1 MKIEEKLYF
10 AYGSN
15 MNLDQMAYRCPA
27 AEAVCTAK
35 LEGYELF
42 FAGRPGN
49 GVASIRP
56 KQGGTVVG
64 VLWKLTEA
72 CEKSLD
78 HYEGFPALYGKETVR
93 VRGSDGTEHR
103 VTAYTMQEPYSR
115 IHAMPSMGY
124 LAGILAGCEQNGID
138 EKTILRAVLA
148 TLEDKLYKPTAVP
161 ADAEKIEKYIETKVD
176 GNLKKLHEDRMLRE
190 LMSYDTL
197 RINGVEYKNLPA
209 LDWMFDHDRLR
220 NLFAKDPVGTIH
232 GDLTIEN
239 IICRTDN
246 DSWYLIDPNTGNLH
260 ESPFLDYGK
269 LLQSLHGSYEF
280 MMKTP
285 RVAVQD
291 NRIDFQL
298 TRSAAY
304 DALLAAVMEDLSA
317 RYPRE
322 QVESILMHE
331 VIHWLRL
338 MPYKLNKDRKRA
350 AMFYAG
356 LVMVANDVADFSEHK
371 KETLC

>member
-1 MKIEEKLYF
+1 
-10 AYGSN
+10 
-15 MNLDQMAYRCPA
+15 
-27 AEAVCTAK
+27 
-35 LEGYELF
+35 
-42 FAGRPGN
+42 
-49 GVASIRP
+49 
-56 KQGGTVVG
+56 
-64 VLWKLTEA
+64 
-72 CEKSLD
+72 
-78 HYEGFPALYGKETVR
+78 
-93 VRGSDGTEHR
+93 
-103 VTAYTMQEPYSR
+103 
-115 IHAMPSMGY
+115 
-124 LAGILAGCEQNGID
+124 
-138 EKTILRAVLA
+138 
-148 TLEDKLYKPTAVP
+148 
-161 ADAEKIEKYIETKVD
+161 
-176 GNLKKLHEDRMLRE
+176 MLRE

-285 RVAVQD
+285 RVALQD

>member
-1 MKIEEKLYF
+1 MLICVDLDGTLLDTVPANAASYRAALEELGFTVTDEYYAERCNGGHYTRFLPPLMGGAPSAADVERVHDRKKALYSDF
-10 AYGSN
+10 LDAVRPNTALMEILKTMRAAGHNLACVTTGSKQN
-15 MNLDQMAYRCPA
+15 ATEVLEHFGVREWFGLIVTGEDVEKQKPDP
-27 AEAVCTAK
+27 
-35 LEGYELF
+35 EGYC
-42 FAGRPGN
+42 R
-49 GVASIRP
+49 
-56 KQGGTVVG
+56 
-64 VLWKLTEA
+64 
-72 CEKSLD
+72 
-78 HYEGFPALYGKETVR
+78 
-93 VRGSDGTEHR
+93 
-103 VTAYTMQEPYSR
+103 
-115 IHAMPSMGY
+115 AM
-124 LAGILAGCEQNGID
+124 D
-138 EKTILRAVLA
+138 
-148 TLEDKLYKPTAVP
+148 
-161 ADAEKIEKYIETKVD
+161 
-176 GNLKKLHEDRMLRE
+176 
-190 LMSYDTL
+190 
-197 RINGVEYKNLPA
+197 
-209 LDWMFDHDRLR
+209 DRLR

>member
-1 MKIEEKLYF
+1 MMQRPMNQGITILQDYS
-10 AYGSN
+10 AGSN
-15 MNLDQMAYRCPA
+15 ATTMLCMDAEKTFYRKYA
-27 AEAVCTAK
+27 FGADGDKLAEQLAWLRTQQDRLPLCDILQSSTEDGCCWYDMVYNPQAVGMFRY
-35 LEGYELF
+35 LHSN
-42 FAGRPGN
+42 P
-49 GVASIRP
+49 V
-56 KQGGTVVG
+56 
-64 VLWKLTEA
+64 
-72 CEKSLD
+72 EKSR
-78 HYEGFPALYGKETVR
+78 A
-93 VRGSDGTEHR
+93 
-103 VTAYTMQEPYSR
+103 
-115 IHAMPSMGY
+115 
-124 LAGILAGCEQNGID
+124 
-138 EKTILRAVLA
+138 ILRAVLA

>member
-1 MKIEEKLYF
+1 MVYNPQAVGMFRYLH
-10 AYGSN
+10 SN
-15 MNLDQMAYRCPA
+15 P
-27 AEAVCTAK
+27 V
-35 LEGYELF
+35 
-42 FAGRPGN
+42 
-49 GVASIRP
+49 
-56 KQGGTVVG
+56 
-64 VLWKLTEA
+64 
-72 CEKSLD
+72 EKSR
-78 HYEGFPALYGKETVR
+78 A
-93 VRGSDGTEHR
+93 
-103 VTAYTMQEPYSR
+103 
-115 IHAMPSMGY
+115 
-124 LAGILAGCEQNGID
+124 
-138 EKTILRAVLA
+138 ILRAVLA

-176 GNLKKLHEDRMLRE
+176 GNLKKLREDRMLRE
-190 LMSYDTL
+190 LMSYDML

-246 DSWYLIDPNTGNLH
+246 DRWYLIDPNTGNLH

-338 MPYKLNKDRKRA
+338 MPYKLAKDRKRA